1 MGLTTENVELKTL
14 LEIKQQQAELRD
26 GKFLA
31 NFEYLSTIRNVLIDL
46 FFCRR
51 WWLCEYVCR
60 KVPISLSM
68 NDKPLSYSVFLP
80 DVNIR
85 ISNAGIALIKKLKK

>member
-46 FFCRR
+46 FFCR
-51 WWLCEYVCR
+51 
-60 KVPISLSM
+60 
-68 NDKPLSYSVFLP
+68 
-80 DVNIR
+80 
-85 ISNAGIALIKKLKK
+85 G

>member
-31 NFEYLSTIRNVLIDL
+31 NFGYLSMSTV
-46 FFCRR
+46 
-51 WWLCEYVCR
+51 
-60 KVPISLSM
+60 
-68 NDKPLSYSVFLP
+68 
-80 DVNIR
+80 R
-85 ISNAGIALIKKLKK
+85 I